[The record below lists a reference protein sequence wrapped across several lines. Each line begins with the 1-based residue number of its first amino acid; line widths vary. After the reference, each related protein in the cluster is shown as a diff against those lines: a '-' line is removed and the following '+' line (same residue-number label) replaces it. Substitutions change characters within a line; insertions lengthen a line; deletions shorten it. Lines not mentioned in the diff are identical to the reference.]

1 MAQISE
7 TPDTLTL
14 EWESQHL
21 ISKRSGIPF
30 VTADS
35 AWVTVSGLKNRV
47 RLRRG
52 GRIRAVISGCPER
65 GYRADLLGEM
75 EYDKVLPFRTV
86 GCEFTSMEQA
96 QRGAES
102 AIRSYGIIPE
112 GS

>member
-1 MAQISE
+1 MTQISE
-7 TPDTLTL
+7 APDTLTL
-14 EWESQHL
+14 GWESQTL
-21 ISKRSGIPF
+21 ISKQSGIPLL
-30 VTADS
+30 TADS
-35 AWVTVSGLKNRV
+35 AWVAVSGLKNSV
-47 RLRRG
+47 RLRSG

-86 GCEFTSMEQA
+86 GCEFTSLEQA

-102 AIRSYGIIPE
+102 AIMSYGVIPE